1 MSDGRSKS
9 TVGPALLRKIADR
22 IRTGYNPE
30 KIILFGSMARGTAT
44 EDSDIDLLI
53 IKRTSKPFH
62 KRWAEVC
69 RLVSDLRWDVAFSP
83 FVLTPQELE
92 TRKALKDQFIEE
104 ILREGKVLYAA

>member
-1 MSDGRSKS
+1 MKAARTKS
-9 TVGPALLRKIADR
+9 PVSPAQLRKIADK
-22 IRTGYNPE
+22 IRVGYNPE
-30 KIILFGSMARGTAT
+30 KIILFGSMARGTTT

-69 RLVSDLRWDVAFSP
+69 RLVSDLRRDVAFSP

-92 TRKALKDQFIEE
+92 ARKALKDQFIEG
-104 ILREGKVLYAA
+104 ILKDGKVLYAA